1 MRPLHQ
7 KRRGCHLS
15 SFEIW
20 AVILGLTVIT
30 FITRG
35 FFLLLGE
42 RMELS
47 ETLQNALR
55 YAPAAALIA
64 IVAPEMFFTQA
75 SSDIQINSPYFWGG
89 ICSIITFWFSK
100 SMLLTII
107 LGMLAFTAIRLILA

>member
-1 MRPLHQ
+1 MN
-7 KRRGCHLS
+7 

-20 AVILGLTVIT
+20 AVILGLTLIT

-35 FFLLLGE
+35 FFLLVGE

-55 YAPAAALIA
+55 YAPAAALVA
-64 IVAPEMFFTQA
+64 IIAPEMFFTEG
-75 SSDIQINSPYFWGG
+75 SSDMDMTSPYVWGG
-89 ICSIITFWFSK
+89 VCSIIAFWLTR

-107 LGMLAFTAIRLILA
+107 LGMLAFTAIRLVLT

>member
-1 MRPLHQ
+1 VRPLHQ
-7 KRRGCHLS
+7 KRRERHLS
-15 SFEIW
+15 SFEVW

-35 FFLLLGE
+35 FFLLVGE

-55 YAPAAALIA
+55 YAPAAALVA
-64 IVAPEMFFTQA
+64 IIAPEMFFSQG
-75 SSDIQINSPYFWGG
+75 SSDLEFNSPYFWGG
-89 ICSIITFWFSK
+89 ICSIIAFWLSR

-107 LGMLAFTAIRLILA
+107 LGMLAFTAIRLVLA

>member
-1 MRPLHQ
+1 
-7 KRRGCHLS
+7 LS

-20 AVILGLTVIT
+20 GVILGLTLIT

-35 FFLLLGE
+35 FFLLVGE

-55 YAPAAALIA
+55 YAPAAALVA
-64 IVAPEMFFTQA
+64 IIAPEMFFA
-75 SSDIQINSPYFWGG
+75 QISGDFEFNSPYLWGG
-89 ICSIITFWFSK
+89 ICSIIAFWLTR

-107 LGMLAFTAIRLILA
+107 LGILAFTAIRLVLT

>member
-1 MRPLHQ
+1 M
-7 KRRGCHLS
+7 S

-20 AVILGLTVIT
+20 GVILGLTVIT

-35 FFLLLGE
+35 FFLLVGE

-55 YAPAAALIA
+55 YAPAAALVA
-64 IVAPEMFFTQA
+64 IIAPEMFFTQA
-75 SSDIQINSPYFWGG
+75 ASDIEINSPYFWGG
-89 ICSIITFWFSK
+89 ICSIIAFWLSK

-107 LGMLAFTAIRLILA
+107 LGMLAFTVTRLVLA

>member
-1 MRPLHQ
+1 
-7 KRRGCHLS
+7 LS

-20 AVILGLTVIT
+20 VVILGLTLIT

-35 FFLLLGE
+35 FFLLVGE

-55 YAPAAALIA
+55 YAPAAALVA
-64 IVAPEMFFTQA
+64 IIAPEMFFTEG
-75 SSDIQINSPYFWGG
+75 SNDLEISSPYFWGG
-89 ICSIITFWFSK
+89 VCSIIAFWLTR

-107 LGMLAFTAIRLILA
+107 LGMLAFTAIRLVLA